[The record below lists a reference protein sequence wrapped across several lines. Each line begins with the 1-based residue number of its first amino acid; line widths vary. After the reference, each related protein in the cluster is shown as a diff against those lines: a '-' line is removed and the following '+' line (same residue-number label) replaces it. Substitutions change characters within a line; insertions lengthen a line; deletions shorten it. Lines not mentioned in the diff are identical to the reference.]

1 MSMTK
6 KRIGAGAFKQVC
18 LSLLDEVAEA
28 HTEVIITKRGRPVAR
43 LVPMASDREREEA
56 ILKGLRGKGRMLVSE
71 DEFLRPV
78 SEEEDWAVLR
88 DDD

>member
-1 MSMTK
+1 MTK
-6 KRIGAGAFKQVC
+6 KQIGAGAFKQVC

-28 HTEVIITKRGRPVAR
+28 KTEVIITKRGRPVAR

-56 ILKGLRGKGRMLVSE
+56 ILSGLRGKGRMLVSE
-71 DEFLRPV
+71 EEFLRPT
-78 SEEEDWAVLR
+78 SEEGDWAVLR